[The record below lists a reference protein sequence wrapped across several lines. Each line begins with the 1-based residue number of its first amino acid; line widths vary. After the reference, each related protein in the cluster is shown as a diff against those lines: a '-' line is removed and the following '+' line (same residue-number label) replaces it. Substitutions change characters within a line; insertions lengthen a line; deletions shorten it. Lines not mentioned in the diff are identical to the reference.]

1 VHVVLYRGLGL
12 VRIQGLV
19 EAKVELVLFRTS
31 VSTLLRQLTSALTA
45 AIDTINHPMKFQRR
59 KQLSSQKLPKALRR
73 CRSQSSGE
81 ADALAAMDTS
91 YLTTQVT
98 TIISQLHGIFDE
110 IGIPRN
116 EREAKETE
124 VLFFPSS

>member
-1 VHVVLYRGLGL
+1 M
-12 VRIQGLV
+12 
-19 EAKVELVLFRTS
+19 
-31 VSTLLRQLTSALTA
+31 AL
-45 AIDTINHPMKFQRR
+45 
-59 KQLSSQKLPKALRR
+59 
-73 CRSQSSGE
+73 
-81 ADALAAMDTS
+81 DTS

-124 VLFFPSS
+124 VLLSRRRRRLLTVD

>member
-1 VHVVLYRGLGL
+1 MHPP
-12 VRIQGLV
+12 V
-19 EAKVELVLFRTS
+19 EA
-31 VSTLLRQLTSALTA
+31 A
-45 AIDTINHPMKFQRR
+45 AM
-59 KQLSSQKLPKALRR
+59 
-73 CRSQSSGE
+73 
-81 ADALAAMDTS
+81 AMDTG

-124 VLFFPSS
+124 VGLSCRSLTRD